1 MNSQNIVEAGGVQ
14 GANFAGCTV
23 NSPTINIGKSDQS
36 IDIVKI
42 LSEYKSWVVA
52 KKTNS
57 QISRK
62 LDQLVINGIRCHIK
76 RTLSRNGEEF
86 SADDLLN
93 KISHTETSLVTGPA
107 GSGKSTLAAS
117 TIDTWAKSKESRFD
131 LVLFLSSIHKMDKI
145 PLSQQ
150 IWGEYAGHIEE
161 QDSAKV
167 YKKLLEMKERILFII
182 DGIGKNWRV

>member
-23 NSPTINIGKSDQS
+23 NNSTINIGKSDQS

-62 LDQLVINGIRCHIK
+62 LNQLVINGKRCHIR
-76 RTLSRNGEEF
+76 RTLSRNGEQF
-86 SADDLLN
+86 SADELVN
-93 KISHTETSLVTGPA
+93 KIPLSETSLVTGPA
-107 GSGKSTLAAS
+107 
-117 TIDTWAKSKESRFD
+117 
-131 LVLFLSSIHKMDKI
+131 V
-145 PLSQQ
+145 
-150 IWGEYAGHIEE
+150 
-161 QDSAKV
+161 
-167 YKKLLEMKERILFII
+167 LFII
-182 DGIGKNWRV
+182 DGIGKNIKSFFNKIDIWFCF